1 MYKKDSMWQFIYSI
15 IVFIIFEIVWNIF
28 NEFPQYHIEQTNIVF
43 LLFYLLIVIILFSE
57 EPIKALLSL
66 ICCFFFA
73 MGLIFYYCSF
83 TFLPLVILIL
93 YVGAI
98 AILFLFVVMLFN
110 HPQNQIEHITPH
122 FKKTLIMS
130 TFFFSLII
138 YFRLNSLF
146 FLQENQ
152 SVNNIKYEISNY
164 IDINIISEYLYNKEA
179 LQFLIVILIL
189 LSILFAIALICRRVP
204 VLTIAGSLPL
214 RPVNSENR
222 TWSESMVQL
231 LQVWSLNQWILT
243 IMGMF
248 SLYYLLFL
256 TWNRFARICKI
267 HFGIKIYILSIR
279 ARTYLLFFDLIFN
292 LFIDI
297 CVFYYMPGGTLEE
310 LIFKCPISLSP
321 FILIGEIIF
330 VIIFNIY
337 IKYIK
342 DN

>member
-1 MYKKDSMWQFIYSI
+1 
-15 IVFIIFEIVWNIF
+15 
-28 NEFPQYHIEQTNIVF
+28 
-43 LLFYLLIVIILFSE
+43 
-57 EPIKALLSL
+57 
-66 ICCFFFA
+66 

-146 FLQENQ
+146 LLQENQ

-231 LQVWSLNQWILT
+231 LQV
-243 IMGMF
+243 
-248 SLYYLLFL
+248 
-256 TWNRFARICKI
+256 
-267 HFGIKIYILSIR
+267 
-279 ARTYLLFFDLIFN
+279 
-292 LFIDI
+292 
-297 CVFYYMPGGTLEE
+297 
-310 LIFKCPISLSP
+310 
-321 FILIGEIIF
+321 
-330 VIIFNIY
+330 
-337 IKYIK
+337 
-342 DN
+342 